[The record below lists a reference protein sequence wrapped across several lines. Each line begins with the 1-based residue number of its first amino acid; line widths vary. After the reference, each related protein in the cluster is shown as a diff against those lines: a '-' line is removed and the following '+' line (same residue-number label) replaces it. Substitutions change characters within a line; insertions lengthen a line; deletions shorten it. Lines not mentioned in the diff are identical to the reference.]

1 MRKLSWT
8 LLLPFLLLFAQQGEL
23 SHEYSHY
30 RNAEASCKKAP
41 AGPDHCSI
49 CLAYAHI
56 TGGAKT
62 EMAATPLLTNLAF
75 HFAPTFDLA
84 RDDSEAVSPRSRGP
98 PTL

>member
-1 MRKLSWT
+1 MSTATTGTRKRAARR
-8 LLLPFLLLFAQQGEL
+8 LLQ
-23 SHEYSHY
+23 S
-30 RNAEASCKKAP
+30 R
-41 AGPDHCSI
+41 
-49 CLAYAHI
+49 I

-84 RDDSEAVSPRSRGP
+84 RSDSEVVSPRSRGP